1 MMTSSTSGKGF
12 PNLLLYIFGFLLLWE
27 WLQPLEQLTA
37 TGNIHIFLIFLILAF
52 GLSIL
57 GSRKVFGAA
66 VKVVYIV
73 YALNYFHLEGS
84 FFSLQWIPSFI
95 TDIQSNAVF
104 ILAAEWQQLTDMFRS
119 LLFFVLLWLMAYL
132 IQYWLIS
139 RRKIFVF
146 FFMTLIY
153 ITVLDTFTPYQA
165 DGAIVRTVI
174 GGFTLMGLLTF
185 FRLVEKESI
194 NKGSVFSKRWII
206 PLAGMVAV
214 SAIFGYVAP
223 KAEPIW
229 PDPVPFI
236 TSYNQ
241 ESGSGEGGG
250 IRRVGYGTDDSQLGG
265 PFIGSNQVVFRAE
278 VESRHYWKVETKDV
292 YTGKGWVT
300 SGENQPLVPFA
311 ENEPV
316 PISATPEGIKT
327 SEREGSLFF
336 TQNYSHITYPV
347 GLKEISG
354 DVGYTFEANP
364 ITEKINTLRSGEL
377 APINQYTVNYEM
389 PEYSVTALRETVDA
403 NRVGLGSAFI
413 EQYTQVP
420 EQLPARVRELAEE
433 ITAGETSWFNKARK
447 IEQYFGRSGFTYD
460 QTDVAVPGPTD
471 DYVDQFLFET
481 QKGYCDNYS
490 SSMAIMLRTLGIPT
504 RWVKGYTEGEFI
516 EMIGPNKRIFE
527 ITNNNA
533 HSWVEVFFPNAGWV
547 QFEPTQ
553 GFSNS
558 TRFNYDSVTAQ
569 QPNAQ
574 TATPAQ
580 RPHIPEQDKSKET
593 NGDSNSTFS
602 FKHAWEAI
610 KDFFAAHWD
619 RIFLAVAGA
628 AIIAV
633 ILYKTRTK
641 WLPYY
646 FIWRFRHKNN
656 NEDFAQAYL
665 VLLKQFHRFGL
676 MRKDDQTLR
685 EYANYIDSFFSSQEM
700 SSLTNKYEHFLYRGT
715 LQEGSWA
722 EMKELW
728 ENLIKKTSA

>member
-1 MMTSSTSGKGF
+1 MTSSTTGKGF
-12 PNLLLYIFGFLLLWE
+12 PNFLLYIFGFLLLWE
-27 WLQPLEQLTA
+27 WLRPLEQLTA
-37 TGNIHIFLIFLILAF
+37 TGNIHLFLIFLIVAF
-52 GLSIL
+52 GLYII
-57 GSRKVFGAA
+57 GAGKVLGAA
-66 VKVVYIV
+66 VKVLYIV

-84 FFSLQWIPSFI
+84 FFSLQWLPSLI
-95 TDIQSNAVF
+95 ADIQSNAVLV
-104 ILAAEWQQLTDMFRS
+104 LAAEWQQLTDMFRS

-139 RRKIFVF
+139 RRKIFIF

-165 DGAIVRTVI
+165 DGAIIRTVI

-185 FRLVEKESI
+185 FRLVETESI
-194 NKGSVFSKRWII
+194 NKGAFFSKKWIV
-206 PLAGMVAV
+206 PLAGMVAF
-214 SAIFGYVAP
+214 SAIFGYIAP

-250 IRRVGYGTDDSQLGG
+250 IRRVGYGTDDSRLGG
-265 PFIGSNQVVFRAE
+265 PFIGSEQLVFRAE
-278 VESRHYWKVETKDV
+278 IESRHYWKVETKDV
-292 YTGKGWVT
+292 YTGKGWVV
-300 SGENQPLVPFA
+300 SEENPAMVPFA

-316 PISATPEGIKT
+316 PISAIADGVETD
-327 SEREGSLFF
+327 ERKGSLFF
-336 TQNYSHITYPV
+336 SQNYSHITYPV

-354 DVGYTFEANP
+354 DIGYSFEVNP
-364 ITEKINTLRSGEL
+364 VTEKINTLRSGEL
-377 APINQYTVNYEM
+377 APINQYTVTYEI
-389 PEYSVTALRETVDA
+389 PEYSVTALRETANANSAGLDA
-403 NRVGLGSAFI
+403 AFI

-420 EQLPARVRELAEE
+420 DGLPDRVRELAEN

-460 QTDVAVPGPTD
+460 QTDVAIPGPND

-481 QKGYCDNYS
+481 KKGYCDNYS
-490 SSMAIMLRTLGIPT
+490 TSMAIMLRTLGIPA
-504 RWVKGYTEGEFI
+504 RWVKGFTEGEFI
-516 EMIGPNKRIFE
+516 EMSDGNKRIFE
-527 ITNNNA
+527 IRNNNA

-558 TRFNYDSVTAQ
+558 TIFNFDSVTTQ
-569 QPNAQ
+569 QPNTQ

-580 RPHIPEQDKSKET
+580 TPRTPQLEKPKEPGSDSK
-593 NGDSNSTFS
+593 STFS
-602 FKHAWEAI
+602 FKNVWEAV
-610 KDFFAAHWD
+610 KDFFAEHWD
-619 RIFLAVAGA
+619 RILLAAAGA
-628 AIIAV
+628 GIIAF
-633 ILYKTRTK
+633 ILYKYRTK

-646 FIWRFRHKNN
+646 FIWRFRHRND
-656 NEDFAQAYL
+656 NEDFAKAYL
-665 VLLKQFHRFGL
+665 VLLKQFDRFGL
-676 MRKDDQTLR
+676 IRKGDQTLR

-700 SSLTNKYEHFLYRGT
+700 SNLTDKYEHFLYRGK
-715 LQEGSWA
+715 LEDGSWA

-728 ENLIKKTSA
+728 QNLIKKTSA